1 MSNPI
6 KKDDIVLI
14 LRPNFDGEDWNGT
27 VDLNMMCM
35 PSDKLNEDSYLE
47 LMHLMQGVITCF
59 HLLNQDEEFGEVV
72 AEEMEAMIKSGE
84 LQFKDLNQD
93 STFSNVIDLTQWTQ
107 TRGNA

>member
-27 VDLNMMCM
+27 VDLNTMCM
-35 PSDKLNEDSYLE
+35 PSDKLSEDSYLE

-59 HLLNQDEEFGEVV
+59 HLLNQDEEFGAVV
-72 AEEMEAMIKSGE
+72 AEEMEHMIKSGE
-84 LQFKDLNQD
+84 LQFNDLNQD
-93 STFSNVIDLTQWTQ
+93 SNFSNVIDLTQWTQ

>member
-59 HLLNQDEEFGEVV
+59 HLLNQDEEFGEIV
-72 AEEMEAMIKSGE
+72 AEEMEAMVKSGE

>member
-59 HLLNQDEEFGEVV
+59 HLLNQDQEFGEIV
-72 AEEMEAMIKSGE
+72 AEEMEAMVKSGE

>member
-1 MSNPI
+1 
-6 KKDDIVLI
+6 
-14 LRPNFDGEDWNGT
+14 
-27 VDLNMMCM
+27 M

-59 HLLNQDEEFGEVV
+59 HLLNQDEEFGEIV
-72 AEEMEAMIKSGE
+72 AEEMEAMVKSGE

>member
-14 LRPNFDGEDWNGT
+14 LRPHFDGEDWNGT

-59 HLLNQDEEFGEVV
+59 HLLNQDEEFGEIV
-72 AEEMEAMIKSGE
+72 AEEMEAMVKSGE

>member
-59 HLLNQDEEFGEVV
+59 HLLNQDEEFGEIV
-72 AEEMEAMIKSGE
+72 AEEMEALVKSGE

>member
-14 LRPNFDGEDWNGT
+14 IRPNFDDEDWNGT

-35 PSDKLNEDSYLE
+35 PSDKLSEDSYRE
-47 LMHLMQGVITCF
+47 LLHLMKGIVTCF
-59 HLLNQDEEFGEVV
+59 HLLNRDEDFGNIVSD
-72 AEEMEAMIKSGE
+72 EMDVMVKSGE
-84 LQFKDLNQD
+84 IVFNDLNSQNE
-93 STFSNVIDLTQWTQ
+93 FSNVIDLTQWTQ

>member
-14 LRPNFDGEDWNGT
+14 LRPNFDGENWNGT

-59 HLLNQDEEFGEVV
+59 HLLNQDEEFGEIV
-72 AEEMEAMIKSGE
+72 AEEMEAMVKSGE

>member
-59 HLLNQDEEFGEVV
+59 HLLNQDEEFGEIV
-72 AEEMEAMIKSGE
+72 AEEMEAMVKSGE
-84 LQFKDLNQD
+84 LHFKDLNQD

>member
-14 LRPNFDGEDWNGT
+14 LRPNFDGENWNGT

-59 HLLNQDEEFGEVV
+59 HLLNQDQEFGEIV
-72 AEEMEAMIKSGE
+72 AEEMEAMVKSGE

>member
-72 AEEMEAMIKSGE
+72 AEEMEAMVKSGE

-93 STFSNVIDLTQWTQ
+93 STFSYVIDLTQWTQ

>member
-14 LRPNFDGEDWNGT
+14 IRPNFEGEDWNGT

-35 PSDKLNEDSYLE
+35 PSDKLSEDSYRE
-47 LMHLMQGVITCF
+47 LLHLMQGVVTCF
-59 HLLNQDEEFGEVV
+59 HLLNQDEAFGAVV
-72 AEEMEAMIKSGE
+72 AEEMDAMIKSGE
-84 LQFKDLNQD
+84 LQFNDLNQD
-93 STFSNVIDLTQWTQ
+93 SNFSNVIDLTQWTQ

>member
-72 AEEMEAMIKSGE
+72 AEEMEAMVKSGE